1 MDSDLEQLGE
11 RIAEQAAHLDA
22 AMYRF
27 LTDLR
32 EFDERDNWHT
42 QGASSCAHW
51 LAWRVGWDLVTGR
64 ERVRVA
70 RKLGEFAA
78 TLTRGAHIEVE
89 GSLSS
94 REQTIETNEGALTNR
109 TFSVKAE
116 SIRKLD
122 RAERE
127 STEESTVDGRIE
139 P

>member
-1 MDSDLEQLGE
+1 MFKNTVDLIGFVGKNAEVKVASDSSTNFTVPSLATKESWKNRETGE
-11 RIAEQAAHLDA
+11 WESRTEWHNVIA
-22 AMYRF
+22 F
-27 LTDLR
+27 
-32 EFDERDNWHT
+32 
-42 QGASSCAHW
+42 G
-51 LAWRVGWDLVTGR
+51 
-64 ERVRVA
+64 
-70 RKLGEFAA
+70 KLGEFAA

-127 STEESTVDGRIE
+127 STEESTVDG
-139 P
+139 